1 MVTDADRERSWCPDI
16 CVVVPT
22 RDRPVLLRRAV
33 EAILGQEYAG
43 HIECVIVFDQS
54 EPHELDLPQRAGR
67 SVTCLTNT
75 RTPGLAGAR
84 NSGVVNTSAELVAFC
99 DDDDEWLPGKVGAQ
113 VALLREHPDDAVVA
127 TGILVNYNGTDHE
140 RRAPERPLTHR
151 DFLRDR
157 WMEVNP
163 CTVMIR
169 RRPLL
174 EEIGLVD
181 ERIPGGY
188 GEDYEWL
195 LRASSATAI
204 RSVPDPLVRVNWSQ
218 SSFFS
223 SRWRTIISALHYLL
237 ARHPDFEQE
246 PAGLARIEGQI
257 AFAHA
262 GLGDSATARSW
273 ARRALGHSRRE
284 PRAYVALLCS
294 TGLLSNGAVLKLAH
308 RAGRGI

>member
-1 MVTDADRERSWCPDI
+1 
-16 CVVVPT
+16 
-22 RDRPVLLRRAV
+22 
-33 EAILGQEYAG
+33 
-43 HIECVIVFDQS
+43 VIVFDQS
-54 EPHELDLPQRAGR
+54 EPHELDLPERPGR
-67 SVTCLTNT
+67 SVTCITNT

-84 NSGVVNTSAELVAFC
+84 NSGVVSTSAELVTFC
-99 DDDDEWLPGKVGAQ
+99 DDDDEWLPGKLRMQ
-113 VALLREHPDDAVVA
+113 VALLEQHPDSAVVA
-127 TGILVNYNGTDHE
+127 TGIVVTYNGKDHE
-140 RRAPERPLTHR
+140 RRAPDRPLTHR

-163 CTVMIR
+163 CTVVIR
-169 RRPLL
+169 RRAML

-195 LRASSATAI
+195 LRASAASPI
-204 RSVPDPLVRVNWSQ
+204 RSVPNPLVRVNWSQ
-218 SSFFS
+218 SSFFAN
-223 SRWRTIISALHYLL
+223 RWRTIISALHYLL
-237 ARHPDFEQE
+237 ASHPDFEQE

-262 GLGDSATARSW
+262 GLGETATARSW
-273 ARRALGHSRRE
+273 ARRALTHSPRE

-294 TGLLSNGAVLKLAH
+294 TGLVSNGTVMKLAH